1 MYGVASDMHAVI
13 LTSFEDVLVVS
24 AGRLEHNKVMLFAIE
39 CISSMHEHSFVL
51 EGVEWM
57 IPCEEKWE
65 VVNVLPL
72 SSSFSDFS
80 IFLSWVI
87 MRISQSKC
95 KMLKTGNTCNY
106 PCFTL
111 SFWITSSIQ
120 YIDVCASAV
129 MGKSLYCH
137 FIQKIIFH
145 LSKCFAWVSNACN
158 NNTYFGRDEE
168 DRMVLLVI
176 TVKKYSQ
183 FEEFC
188 DKTFFFLEF

>member
-24 AGRLEHNKVMLFAIE
+24 AGRLEHNKVMLFAIK

-51 EGVEWM
+51 EDVEWM

-95 KMLKTGNTCNY
+95 KILKTGNTCNY

-120 YIDVCASAV
+120 YIDVCTSACLRWCQCGNGQKPV
-129 MGKSLYCH
+129 LPFYTKNNFS
-137 FIQKIIFH
+137 FIKVFC
-145 LSKCFAWVSNACN
+145 LSVKC
-158 NNTYFGRDEE
+158 
-168 DRMVLLVI
+168 L
-176 TVKKYSQ
+176 
-183 FEEFC
+183 
-188 DKTFFFLEF
+188 